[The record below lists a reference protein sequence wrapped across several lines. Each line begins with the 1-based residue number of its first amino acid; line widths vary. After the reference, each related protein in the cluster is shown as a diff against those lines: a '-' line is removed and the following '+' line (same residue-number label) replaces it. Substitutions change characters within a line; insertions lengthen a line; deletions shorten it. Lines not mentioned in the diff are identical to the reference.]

1 MFVHGGPATAVV
13 RGSTGE
19 SVVLLSGELPDILTE
34 GALTE
39 LLDLAAA
46 VLDEEEL
53 KLFQRCLDALVRGEG
68 GTPRRIELDGVV
80 LTVYED

>member
-1 MFVHGGPATAVV
+1 MV

-34 GALTE
+34 GAHRPE

-53 KLFQRCLDALVRGEG
+53 KLFRRCLDALVRGEG
-68 GTPRRIELDGVV
+68 GAQHRIELDGVV